1 MDGCTGEIMSRLL
14 VISLMLLPC
23 PAAFAHSDSNDDSA
37 VETTQARP
45 ADMREDG
52 AQHRETTAAERK
64 PGIAEGRNNR
74 APQRWHGFLPG
85 MFR

>member
-1 MDGCTGEIMSRLL
+1 MSRLL
-14 VISLMLLPC
+14 AISLMLLPC
-23 PAAFAHSDSNDDSA
+23 PVAFAHSGSGDDSTA
-37 VETTQARP
+37 QTTQARP

-52 AQHRETTAAERK
+52 VQRREMTAAERK
-64 PGIAEGRNNR
+64 PGATGSRNNR